1 VTNESMNQEEQRS
14 KNMKKMRHSNSRQQG
29 SWANMDDVNSSQN
42 QRKTWTA
49 KNRLKDE
56 DKAKN

>member
-42 QRKTWTA
+42 QRKTWTS